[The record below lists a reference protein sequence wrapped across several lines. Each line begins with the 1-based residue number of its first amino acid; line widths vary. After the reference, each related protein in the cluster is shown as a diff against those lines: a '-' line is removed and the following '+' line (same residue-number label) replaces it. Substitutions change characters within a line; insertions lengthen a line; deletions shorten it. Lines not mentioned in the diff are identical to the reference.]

1 MINLL
6 EPFINKVEK
15 KYVLDALRKKEISTY
30 GKFSE
35 QFEKKLS
42 IINKSRFNLAVT
54 SGSVAL
60 YLANKVC
67 GANNESIVIAPSYTF
82 IATINSIIHTG
93 ASPVLFDISPTS
105 LCIDIN
111 QVQAF
116 LKNKT
121 IKKNN
126 IFFSKQTKKKITAI
140 CVVLTF
146 SIIPDLEKIKKI
158 CKKYKLKFIIDA
170 ACALGSFYNKKS
182 LTKYADIVIYS
193 LNGNKSITSGGGG
206 VLSTDSKKIYKEAF
220 LLANNGKIKN
230 GYEYKLFG
238 HNFRI
243 TNLHAALGIA
253 QLKKFKEI
261 KNKKKKIQSLYLKKI
276 INKKTIFLPKKLD
289 LKYNLWINF
298 IVLSNSIAAKKII
311 KILKKNKIN
320 SNFFWKPIHLQSFTK
335 KILVEDMK
343 NTNNIW
349 NRLVPLPS
357 SADLNKKT
365 QLKIIKIINSF

>member
-126 IFFSKQTKKKITAI
+126 IFFSKQTKKK
-140 CVVLTF
+140 
-146 SIIPDLEKIKKI
+146 
-158 CKKYKLKFIIDA
+158 
-170 ACALGSFYNKKS
+170 
-182 LTKYADIVIYS
+182 
-193 LNGNKSITSGGGG
+193 
-206 VLSTDSKKIYKEAF
+206 
-220 LLANNGKIKN
+220 
-230 GYEYKLFG
+230 
-238 HNFRI
+238 
-243 TNLHAALGIA
+243 
-253 QLKKFKEI
+253 
-261 KNKKKKIQSLYLKKI
+261 
-276 INKKTIFLPKKLD
+276 
-289 LKYNLWINF
+289 
-298 IVLSNSIAAKKII
+298 
-311 KILKKNKIN
+311 
-320 SNFFWKPIHLQSFTK
+320 LQQY
-335 KILVEDMK
+335 V
-343 NTNNIW
+343 
-349 NRLVPLPS
+349 
-357 SADLNKKT
+357 
-365 QLKIIKIINSF
+365 

>member
-1 MINLL
+1 M
-6 EPFINKVEK
+6 
-15 KYVLDALRKKEISTY
+15 
-30 GKFSE
+30 
-35 QFEKKLS
+35 
-42 IINKSRFNLAVT
+42 
-54 SGSVAL
+54 
-60 YLANKVC
+60 
-67 GANNESIVIAPSYTF
+67 
-82 IATINSIIHTG
+82 
-93 ASPVLFDISPTS
+93 
-105 LCIDIN
+105 
-111 QVQAF
+111 
-116 LKNKT
+116 
-121 IKKNN
+121 
-126 IFFSKQTKKKITAI
+126 
-140 CVVLTF
+140 
-146 SIIPDLEKIKKI
+146 
-158 CKKYKLKFIIDA
+158 
-170 ACALGSFYNKKS
+170 
-182 LTKYADIVIYS
+182 
-193 LNGNKSITSGGGG
+193 
-206 VLSTDSKKIYKEAF
+206 STDSKKIYKEAF

-261 KNKKKKIQSLYLKKI
+261 KNKKKRIQSLYLKKI
-276 INKKTIFLPKKLD
+276 INKKIIFLPKKLN

-311 KILKKNKIN
+311 EILKKNKIN